1 MFNQFSNKY
10 DILYNSTL
18 INNNTVTGSIDLNN
32 YPNAGSLTVILIVG
46 GIDTTMTTIRL
57 RQSTDNSTWA
67 DITGANFNSAAYTAT
82 DDNKICIQPI
92 SLAGKQ
98 RYIQFSG
105 LVGNGS
111 TGATVTVIGIVG
123 DNMQSPIKNN
133 ATSYSPSSND
143 VLFAGSIV

>member
-10 DILYNSTL
+10 DVIYNTTL
-18 INNNTVTGSIDLNN
+18 INNNTATGSIDLNN
-32 YPNAGSLTVILIVG
+32 YPNASSLTVVLIVG
-46 GIDTTMTTIRL
+46 GVDTTIGTIKL

-67 DITGANFNSAAYTAT
+67 DITGATFNSAAYTAT

-98 RYIQFSG
+98 RYIQFSAV
-105 LVGNGS
+105 VGNGA
-111 TGATVTVIGIVG
+111 TGATITVLGIVG
-123 DNMQSPIKNN
+123 DNSVSPLKNN
-133 ATSYSPSSND
+133 ATSYGSND

>member
-1 MFNQFSNKY
+1 MFNQFTNKY

-18 INNNTVTGSIDLNN
+18 INNNTVIGSIDLNN
-32 YPNAGSLTVILIVG
+32 YPNASSLTVLCIVG

-82 DDNKICIQPI
+82 DDNKIVLQPI

-98 RYIQFSG
+98 RYIQFSA
-105 LVGNGS
+105 LVGNGA
-111 TGATVTVIGIVG
+111 TGATVTVIGIIG
-123 DNMQSPIKNN
+123 DNSTAPRKNDVV
-133 ATSYSPSSND
+133 SYSGSND
-143 VLFAGSIV
+143 VLFAGNIV